1 MKKLNLALLVGG
13 IIIGFIVII
22 ILFPKTIARFNP
34 YVIENIK
41 STISQNGSLQI
52 KDAPFPP
59 SKENILGT
67 DFLGRDVLSIII
79 YGTRLTILLGILVV
93 LGRLFIALPV
103 GLAAGFGN
111 SICKSAISLFSILFS
126 AIPALIISLLILKK
140 SYFLGLFKNQSI
152 IAFVIVLTL
161 VGWAKLA
168 GVIKER
174 VENILS
180 QPFITGEKAIGKT
193 NLKIA
198 TQNVLPHLA
207 PELIVLLFM
216 EMALVLSM
224 IMVLGFFG
232 VYVGNI
238 RVVFDTFE
246 GIISIVN
253 ISYEP
258 EWASM
263 LSTSIA
269 YLGTAPWTVLSPAAA
284 FFISMFGF
292 NLFGEGLREKLE
304 SKDSKFVVYF
314 RRLFSLKIFTRNVI
328 LAASMILSAVII
340 MITTQGIIGYYNN
353 KTSAKQASSII
364 NWRFKDQVL
373 LGSEEAKYTAD
384 NLQNSLKKAGFKPIE
399 QDFIQDYNIDKLFS
413 ADKYDFSI
421 NNSNSKRELIL
432 GKDFSLQGY
441 RDYILKG
448 EIYNA
453 SDIDMFNQKD
463 YSVFQNKFVVFD
475 EEIYSRKAIEEFA
488 DKLGKESKALG
499 VIDIIGSDD
508 KLPPVISRA
517 PSDKVLI
524 YMAKANAGY
533 LKESSKITIDMKSCS
548 LLGKGRNVIGILPGS
563 KKELSSEAIM
573 ISMGY
578 NYLSYDRGNAERKLE
593 FAIELAK
600 KLHDS
605 KEKQGRSIIIAFWDG
620 NLMEDYSGVKN
631 YTDNSLYPLDNTAVN
646 IDLTN
651 MNVKGDTLVM
661 NSQQTPVTRY
671 FAWAFNHQLELNMKK
686 SGINIEKNINK
697 ESVSD
702 ILHGGPD
709 SSQVLYYIGAVPT
722 IFTIS
727 KPEKVAKKNTVETNF
742 VEVLFNTI
750 TKNNY

>member
-1 MKKLNLALLVGG
+1 MKKPNLALLVGG
-13 IIIGFIVII
+13 IIIGFIILI

-41 STISQNGSLQI
+41 SAISQNGSLKI
-52 KDAPFPP
+52 KGAPFPP

-79 YGTRLTILLGILVV
+79 YGTRLTLQLGILVV

-168 GVIKER
+168 GVIRER

-180 QPFITGEKAIGKT
+180 QSFITGEKAIGKS

-198 TQNVLPHLA
+198 TQNVVPHLA
-207 PELIVLLFM
+207 PELTVLLFM

-224 IMVLGFFG
+224 IMELGFFG
-232 VYVGNI
+232 VYVGNL
-238 RVVFDTFE
+238 RVVSDTSG
-246 GIISIVN
+246 GIITAMN

-269 YLGTAPWTVLSPAAA
+269 YLSTAPWTVLSPAAA

-292 NLFGEGLREKLE
+292 NLFGEGLREKLQ

-314 RRLFSLKIFTRNVI
+314 RRLFSLKIFTRKVI
-328 LAASMILSAVII
+328 KRASLILSAVII
-340 MITTQGIIGYYNN
+340 MITAHGIIGYYNN
-353 KTSAKQASSII
+353 KISAKQASSII

-373 LGSEEAKYTAD
+373 LGSNDAKYTAD
-384 NLQNSLKKAGFKPIE
+384 NLQNSLEKAGFKPIK

-432 GKDFSLQGY
+432 GKDFSLQEY

-453 SDIDMFNQKD
+453 SNIDMFNQKD
-463 YSVFQNKFVVFD
+463 YSVFENKFVVFD
-475 EEIYSRKAIEEFA
+475 EEIYSRNAIKEFA

-517 PSDKVLI
+517 PSDKALI
-524 YMAKANAGY
+524 YMTKAAAGY
-533 LKESSKITIDMKSCS
+533 LKESSKITIDMKSRS
-548 LLGKGRNVIGILPGS
+548 LPGKGRNVIGILPGS
-563 KKELSSEAIM
+563 KKELSKEAIM

-578 NYLSYDRGNAERKLE
+578 NYLSYDKENAERKLK

-600 KLHDS
+600 KLYDS

-631 YTDNSLYPLDNTAVN
+631 YTENSLYSLENTAVN

-651 MNVKGDTLVM
+651 MNVQGDTLVM
-661 NSQQTPVTRY
+661 NSQQAPITRY

-686 SGINIEKNINK
+686 
-697 ESVSD
+697 
-702 ILHGGPD
+702 
-709 SSQVLYYIGAVPT
+709 
-722 IFTIS
+722 
-727 KPEKVAKKNTVETNF
+727 
-742 VEVLFNTI
+742 
-750 TKNNY
+750 